1 MIRTPFFLPVFAL
14 LAACTGFTEGFGYQK
29 PKQTGIDAE
38 YRTAAASIMG
48 KDVGSMVLENPDNP
62 NPRIRLKPSPGRAPM
77 LGARGTEV
85 LESQNRSGAYIAY
98 PEQMPVTQY
107 FHIVG
112 KADCDDWIFVQPINP
127 KAVRANPNY
136 YISPDFPGDK
146 PTSQCVILFHDKYRD
161 KSDERLADA
170 DGVIFDPNTMRIEK
184 DGLFIGSEKV
194 FMNGWAIKFGEP
206 TPADIESQL
215 VKKPFSKIEIAQLKT
230 IAYWIEQNQASQ
242 YAPALRKLLPA
253 NGKTPWGDVQHAA
266 LHALAAIDSTSGA
279 DQPYWTILEAGIIKS
294 AWTKDSLIAIYDDF
308 IQMAPYIAANV
319 LACNNEA
326 GTAERM
332 ENILL
337 NATRS
342 QHKLAS
348 AKALMLMGK
357 KDVVSKHLNAGKLGN
372 LSNKITDMVVG
383 RDFSKFACPYRSNAI
398 AKL

>member
-1 MIRTPFFLPVFAL
+1 M
-14 LAACTGFTEGFGYQK
+14 
-29 PKQTGIDAE
+29 
-38 YRTAAASIMG
+38 
-48 KDVGSMVLENPDNP
+48 
-62 NPRIRLKPSPGRAPM
+62 
-77 LGARGTEV
+77 
-85 LESQNRSGAYIAY
+85 
-98 PEQMPVTQY
+98 TQY

-161 KSDERLADA
+161 KSDARLANA
-170 DGVIFDPNTMRIEK
+170 DGVIFDPNTMKIEK

-253 NGKTPWGDVQHAA
+253 NGRSLWGEVQHAA
-266 LHALAAIDSTSGA
+266 LHALAAVDSTSGA
-279 DQPYWTILEAGIIKS
+279 SEPYWTILEAGIIKS
-294 AWTKDSLIAIYDDF
+294 AWSNGLTVIADDHV
-308 IQMAPYIAANV
+308 QMAPYIAANV
-319 LACNNEA
+319 LACNNA
-326 GTAERM
+326 PGTAERL
-332 ENILL
+332 ERVLL
-337 NATRS
+337 EATRL

-348 AKALMLMGK
+348 AKALVLMGK

-372 LSNKITDMVVG
+372 VSNKITDMVVG
-383 RDFSKFACPYRSNAI
+383 RDYSKFACPYRSNAI